1 MKQKH
6 NKKRNTAFLYE
17 ALARELTISILEQ
30 DEERRLSA
38 LSVLREFFKKDAV
51 LAKELELYN
60 NLSGVGE
67 MTPHS
72 ADKLIQETKYLYS
85 TINRKNV
92 FNQQTKLIN
101 TINKKI
107 SKDVFSYFVPNYKDL
122 ATIYQI
128 FNSPV
133 GSKDRVILEESLI
146 KQTKPA
152 QDAPS
157 SLPAPDVDN
166 LIYKTFVS
174 KFNEQYSEELSSEQ
188 RTLLEKY
195 VFSFADN
202 GLEFKIFLNE
212 EVSRLKSLLVEAK
225 EGEELLSDEDMSR
238 KAGDVLELLEGYHTE
253 KSLETKDL
261 IKILKVQSLVKELD
275 ISGD

>member
-67 MTPHS
+67 MAPHS
-72 ADKLIQETKYLYS
+72 ADKLIQETRYLYS

-152 QDAPS
+152 QDATPP
-157 SLPAPDVDN
+157 LPAPDVDN

-238 KAGDVLELLEGYHTE
+238 KAGDVLELLEGYRAE
-253 KSLETKDL
+253 RSLETKDL

-275 ISGD
+275 TSGD